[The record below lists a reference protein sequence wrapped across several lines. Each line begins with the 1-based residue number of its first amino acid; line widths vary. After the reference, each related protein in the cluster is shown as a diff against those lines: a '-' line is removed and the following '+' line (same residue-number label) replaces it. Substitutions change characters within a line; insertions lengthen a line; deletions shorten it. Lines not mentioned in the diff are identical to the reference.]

1 MRKRYGV
8 PYTFV
13 STEEDDEENVEGG
26 AIGTGTARA
35 VHAQPPGRAHPV
47 CIRALPIPQE
57 EPAKSRLT
65 RHCATCLA
73 TVVINIRYIAIV
85 IYVCLRDCRFLFKE
99 TRHREMTKR
108 TIHDGDRSDVKLTAK
123 FETGPVLD
131 VFLET
136 RAR

>member
-1 MRKRYGV
+1 MGSRIRSFLQRRRRRG
-8 PYTFV
+8 
-13 STEEDDEENVEGG
+13 ECGG
-26 AIGTGTARA
+26 GGIGTGTARA

-47 CIRALPIPQE
+47 CIRALPTPQE

-85 IYVCLRDCRFLFKE
+85 IYVCLRDRRFLFKE

-108 TIHDGDRSDVKLTAK
+108 TICDGDRSDVKLTAE